1 MLLELAFMFFIEVGY
16 IEEGFVS
23 NTPHRHVYENH
34 TLYTHIDGELQLG
47 PIFLGG
53 GIQTYIHPTSRT
65 LSYHPFISAFDG
77 RGGLRFDWVEFGY
90 RHRCIHP
97 TIPNF
102 ERNHQYYLF
111 DGFRD
116 QFYMRAQVGRR

>member
-53 GIQTYIHPTSRT
+53 GIQTRT
-65 LSYHPFISAFDG
+65 LSYHPFISA

-116 QFYMRAQVGRR
+116 QFYMRVQAAVGKR